1 MAGELRGD
9 NVLLQTFRTNEAV
22 RELMSGAVAGTEITP
37 AEYAVLSV
45 IASLRAVSPT
55 ELAALLRVP
64 PTTISRHVARMVEA
78 GLAQRSPNPADGR
91 SYLLELT
98 DAGRAV
104 VQTIAPRV
112 RGFVEQLRERADV
125 DEIEAALVSL
135 EEAAR
140 ALALDSTTIRQ

>member
-104 VQTIAPRV
+104 VQTIVPRV
-112 RGFVEQLRERADV
+112 RRFVEQLRERADV